1 MYEAFERNNNI
12 SFEYMEKYGVKRGL
26 RNSDGTGVMAGVTNI
41 CNVHGYVVDD
51 GEKQP
56 ARGKLIFRGYNIN
69 ELVERVMSENRYGF
83 EEIVFLLLSGKL
95 PDKNELEEFS
105 TVLSDNRA
113 LPGTFFEDMI
123 LKAPSPD
130 IMNKMARSILA
141 LYSYDPDPES
151 KTAEH
156 EVDTAISLIAKM
168 PVIMICANEAKKR
181 FYKGDTMILHP
192 LIKGTLVRVSAE
204 RGREGQAKLL
214 IRRELC
220 KVQRSADG
228 GCPKVRHRN
237 RSSRS
242 TQLRGK
248 PRGRLL
254 RGLLWKKLR
263 PREAALQRA
272 PESALSQGKD
282 YLFRRGEGRVREKF
296 HRGLL

>member
-1 MYEAFERNNNI
+1 MSMLKRSMYEAFERNNNI
-12 SFEYMEKYGVKRGL
+12 SSEYMEKYGVKRGL

-56 ARGKLIFRGYNIN
+56 AQGKLIFRGYNIN

-83 EEIVFLLLSGKL
+83 EEIVFLLLSGRL

-156 EVDTAISLIAKM
+156 EVDTAISGRYDDTA
-168 PVIMICANEAKKR
+168 PTDKR
-181 FYKGDTMILHP
+181 NVD
-192 LIKGTLVRVSAE
+192 
-204 RGREGQAKLL
+204 GREYPVNAQT
-214 IRRELC
+214 RQT
-220 KVQRSADG
+220 VY
-228 GCPKVRHRN
+228 
-237 RSSRS
+237 
-242 TQLRGK
+242 T
-248 PRGRLL
+248 
-254 RGLLWKKLR
+254 
-263 PREAALQRA
+263 
-272 PESALSQGKD
+272 
-282 YLFRRGEGRVREKF
+282 
-296 HRGLL
+296 